1 MLLKSPWAPYLVA
14 MDAPPSE
21 RLVRA
26 LADDILE
33 GRLAVNDRLPPHREV
48 AYRLGIGIGTAT
60 KAYAILE
67 RRGLVRSEKGRGTFV
82 AALPGTREAV
92 IDLSVN
98 APPRIVGQQMLAR
111 TLMNISRDI
120 DADLFARYPPDGG
133 YCEHRRQMAQWLAW
147 LGMQMKV
154 EQLLLCNG
162 AQQALSVALAVASK
176 PGGMIITESQTYPGV
191 ISLTRHTSHRLVGVE
206 TDRQGMQSEA
216 LDEALGR
223 TSGGVVY
230 VTPTMQ
236 NPTTAT
242 MGERRRHEIAD
253 VCRKHDAL
261 IIEDDVYS
269 LGSSGFPPIAML
281 APERTFYVNSL
292 SKTVSP
298 GLRIGSLVAPH
309 HYVDK
314 AGVALSA
321 TSSMVSPFSCA
332 VMAEWLSSGIAQ
344 TLRKSIKLESSR
356 RLDLARSQLGDVA
369 VFPDHEGFHIW
380 LPMARREADNF
391 TAASR
396 AIGIHVTPPAAT
408 AVDPDAND
416 GGVRLCVG
424 GPELSDL
431 KTALKKLSAILK
443 NSALPGKPQRFHV

>member
-1 MLLKSPWAPYLVA
+1 MLLKSPWEPYLIA

-33 GRLAVNDRLPPHREV
+33 GRLAVNDRLPPHRDV
-48 AYRLGIGIGTAT
+48 AYRLGIGVGTAT

-67 RRGLVRSEKGRGTFV
+67 RRGLIRSEKGRGTFV

-98 APPRIVGQQMLAR
+98 TPPRIIGQQMLAR

-133 YCEHRRQMAQWLAW
+133 YSEHRRQMAQWLSW
-147 LGMQMKV
+147 LGMEVKV
-154 EQLLLCNG
+154 GQLLLCNG
-162 AQQALSVALAVASK
+162 AQQALSIALAVASN
-176 PGGMIITESQTYPGV
+176 PGGTIITESQTYPGV
-191 ISLTRHTSHRLVGVE
+191 ISLTRHTAHRLVGVE
-206 TDRQGMQSEA
+206 ADREGMRAEA
-216 LDEALGR
+216 LDEALRR
-223 TSGGVVY
+223 TSGSVVY

-242 MGERRRHEIAD
+242 MGERRRHDIAD

-298 GLRIGSLVAPH
+298 GLRIGSLVTPPD
-309 HYVDK
+309 YLDK
-314 AGVALSA
+314 AEVALSA
-321 TSSMVSPFSCA
+321 TSSMVSLFSCA

-344 TLRKSIKLESSR
+344 TLRRSIKVESSR
-356 RLDLARSQLGDVA
+356 RLDLARAHLGNRA

-380 LPMARREADNF
+380 LPMSRLEADNF
-391 TAASR
+391 AAASR

-408 AVDPDAND
+408 AVDPDAD
-416 GGVRLCVG
+416 DAGVRLCVG
-424 GPELSDL
+424 GPELSEL
-431 KTALKKLSAILK
+431 KTALERLSVILK
-443 NSALPGKPQRFHV
+443 NSALPEKPQRSYV